1 MKTSKT
7 LTASLAIGVLSVLGA
22 ADADAQYREDSG
34 YLGNRGRPS
43 TVLDLMKQRRAIDS
57 PTVRN
62 PPGAAPIRRPPG
74 FVTDS
79 STAGTRRA
87 IVSPGAEEPMLP
99 GSQARDSQTRD
110 SQTKEAEKTAPGV
123 AAESTPQFPKPKE
136 PVMEGEAPPEGAPMQ
151 APVEGEAAPAAE
163 GQQSSQPAAQ

>member
-1 MKTSKT
+1 MKTPKT
-7 LTASLAIGVLSVLGA
+7 LTAILAIGTLSVIGV

-43 TVLDLMKQRRAIDS
+43 TVLDLMKQQRAIDS

-62 PPGAAPIRRPPG
+62 PPGAAPVRRPPG

-99 GSQARDSQTRD
+99 GSQTRD
-110 SQTKEAEKTAPGV
+110 APDKDAATTAPGV
-123 AAESTPQFPKPKE
+123 AAESAPQFPKPKE
-136 PVMEGEAPPEGAPMQ
+136 PAVEGEAPPAGAPVQ
-151 APVEGEAAPAAE
+151 APAEGEAAPSAE
-163 GQQSSQPAAQ
+163 GQQSTQPAAQ

>member
-1 MKTSKT
+1 MKTPKT
-7 LTASLAIGVLSVLGA
+7 LTIALTIATLSVLGV

-34 YLGNRGRPS
+34 YHGNRGRPT
-43 TVLDLMKQRRAIDS
+43 TVLDLMKQRRAVES

-87 IVSPGAEEPMLP
+87 IVSPGTEEPMLP
-99 GSQARDSQTRD
+99 GTQTRD
-110 SQTKEAEKTAPGV
+110 TQMKDAEPAAPGV
-123 AAESTPQFPKPKE
+123 AAESAPQFPKPKE
-136 PVMEGEAPPEGAPMQ
+136 PAVEGEAPPEGAPVQ
-151 APVEGEAAPAAE
+151 APAEGEAAPAEAS
-163 GQQSSQPAAQ
+163 QSTQPAPR